1 VYARSTTIIGADMPD
16 GGPARSTRSPAF
28 SRELIS
34 HRSSFDFYGFE
45 RSTRRQSVRL
55 RARTSDAERMRLS
68 SPASWANDAART
80 APLSR
85 VDVVVG
91 ASPSAECCLTGW
103 GTHVA
108 APGSNSRE
116 RRTPRMTRTSIEI
129 TAISRNEVAELLPPI
144 RAQIDLVERTYVAM
158 AAGGVELPP
167 KPGIHPRPNAFIH
180 AMPAYLRESD
190 VAAIKWVSG
199 YPSNRE
205 RGLPYISGIII
216 VNDPETGLPTGLMD
230 AAEITA
236 ARTAAASGAC
246 IRSFAPSGWTRAAIL
261 GCGEQGQYHAL
272 VLVDLNPN
280 VVIQAYDPESSRA
293 NALPGDV
300 RVMSSPRGAVEGA
313 EVIIT
318 AGPIVEA
325 PAPVISID
333 WLSSACLLLPIDFDC
348 YVQHEVIEAS
358 ELFIVDDIEQYQ
370 YYCAHGHFQR
380 WPAPRTSTGEALSG
394 DERYDR
400 VACVNLGV
408 GALDA
413 AFADL
418 VLSAAN
424 TSGTGVKV
432 TL

>member
-1 VYARSTTIIGADMPD
+1 
-16 GGPARSTRSPAF
+16 
-28 SRELIS
+28 
-34 HRSSFDFYGFE
+34 
-45 RSTRRQSVRL
+45 
-55 RARTSDAERMRLS
+55 
-68 SPASWANDAART
+68 
-80 APLSR
+80 
-85 VDVVVG
+85 
-91 ASPSAECCLTGW
+91 
-103 GTHVA
+103 
-108 APGSNSRE
+108 
-116 RRTPRMTRTSIEI
+116 
-129 TAISRNEVAELLPPI
+129 
-144 RAQIDLVERTYVAM
+144 
-158 AAGGVELPP
+158 
-167 KPGIHPRPNAFIH
+167 
-180 AMPAYLRESD
+180 
-190 VAAIKWVSG
+190 
-199 YPSNRE
+199 
-205 RGLPYISGIII
+205 
-216 VNDPETGLPTGLMD
+216 MD

-246 IRSFAPSGWTRAAIL
+246 IRRFAPSGWTRAAIL

-325 PAPVISID
+325 PAPVISIG
-333 WLSSACLLLPIDFDC
+333 WLSSACLVLPIDFDS